1 MYGNG
6 NLIEKYQEQA
16 IATMSRGE
24 LIVTLYDETIKNLKH
39 ASVLFGQGNAEAAK
53 KCTKKCQNILN
64 YLVTVLDG
72 NYDLSQR
79 LRRMYSYMIG
89 QIIITDATGDP
100 SKIDAIVPQL
110 EELRGAWSEA
120 EKRLRVRAAQGKFSR
135 CRSRDTKE
143 KKPGRFS
150 SGVYEAAA

>member
-6 NLIEKYQEQA
+6 SLIEKYQEQA

-24 LIVTLYDETIKNLKH
+24 LIVTLYDEVIKNLKY
-39 ASVLFGQGNAEAAK
+39 ASALFSQGNADAAK

-64 YLVTVLDG
+64 YLVAVLDG

-120 EKRLRVRAAQGKFSR
+120 DKSLRVQGGTAK
-135 CRSRDTKE
+135 TQQA
-143 KKPGRFS
+143 KP
-150 SGVYEAAA
+150 

>member
-1 MYGNG
+1 MMYGNG
-6 NLIEKYQEQA
+6 SLIEKYQEQA

-24 LIVTLYDETIKNLKH
+24 LIVTLYDEVIKNLKY
-39 ASVLFGQGNAEAAK
+39 ASTLFSNGNAEAAK
-53 KCTKKCQNILN
+53 KCTKKCQSILN
-64 YLVTVLDG
+64 YLVAVLDG

-100 SKIDAIVPQL
+100 SKIDAIVPQF

-120 EKRLRVRAAQGKFSR
+120 EKSLRVQGGTAKTQQSR
-135 CRSRDTKE
+135 
-143 KKPGRFS
+143 P
-150 SGVYEAAA
+150 

>member
-6 NLIEKYQEQA
+6 SLIEKYQEQA

-24 LIVTLYDETIKNLKH
+24 LIVTLYDEVIKNLKY
-39 ASVLFGQGNAEAAK
+39 ASTLFSKGDADAAR
-53 KCTKKCQNILN
+53 KCTKKCKNILN
-64 YLVTVLDG
+64 YLVAVLDG

-89 QIIITDATGDP
+89 QIIITDATEDP

-120 EKRLRVRAAQGKFSR
+120 EKSLRVQGGTAK
-135 CRSRDTKE
+135 TQQA
-143 KKPGRFS
+143 KP
-150 SGVYEAAA
+150 